1 VSASTGGFAAD
12 GNFPAEVSSFVGREA
27 QLSLL
32 LDLRPTTRIMTLV
45 GPGGVG
51 KSRLALRLG
60 SRLRYAFRD
69 GVWVVNLAALADQD
83 TVAQAVADALRIR
96 AEAGQSWYQTVTEG
110 LRRQQLLLILD
121 DCERVIVECAELT
134 AALLRACP
142 GLEVLATS
150 REPLGVEG
158 EVVWR
163 VPCLSLPAVGP
174 SDLAEVQASEA
185 VQLFVDRVS
194 ARRPCYELTA
204 ANARSVAH
212 ICQRLGGLPL
222 ALELVAALVPGTGLD
237 EIAARL
243 DLRYALRL
251 EGNADVLARHRT
263 LRATLDWSYELLT
276 GAERILLRRLAVF
289 VGGWTLDAA
298 EAVCADRT
306 IPVASIVELLDGLVS
321 QSLVAVDH
329 NASPARYRLLDILR
343 QYALELLQKAGE
355 EEIVRHRHA
364 EYVLRL
370 TTRVHPARLDALHAA
385 RVEQDQ
391 GNLRAAL
398 RWLVRRGDVELAP
411 RLAIAGYAFWYLR
424 GRYAEGQ
431 AWLTRWLEL
440 PASKT
445 QPHLRASVACLAGHL
460 ALLTGEVRTAHAL
473 LSAALADQQAVGNQ
487 AGIAL
492 ANQFLALVAF
502 WRGDL
507 LGARALCEHGK
518 AALETAEGDA
528 DLIHLIESALLTTS
542 ARTAWELGEERQ
554 AEAMAA
560 QAVVVARARDDRFW
574 LGRAL
579 HVQALVAWR
588 AGQQL
593 PALALIERAIALQRA
608 HGDSDGLIDA
618 LCALG
623 HFDLNRGWVD
633 EGMGAFAEAVRVA
646 ECTGERIGLVW
657 ALEGLARGLGSR
669 QPDGAARL
677 IGACEALRDALGC
690 PQSSNQ
696 RRRYNSWLAR
706 VRSELGASSYV
717 VAKAIGRGWGL
728 SDALRF
734 VHELA
739 SRSWAG
745 HDKTADSLTPREDE
759 VATLLAQG
767 LSNKDIALQLHVSVG
782 TVRSHVDH
790 ILGKLGMH
798 SRAQVAVWALHRS
811 VSQPEGNPVARSLI
825 LG

>member
-1 VSASTGGFAAD
+1 M
-12 GNFPAEVSSFVGREA
+12 
-27 QLSLL
+27 
-32 LDLRPTTRIMTLV
+32 LRR
-45 GPGGVG
+45 
-51 KSRLALRLG
+51 R
-60 SRLRYAFRD
+60 FRD
-69 GVWVVNLAALADQD
+69 GVWVVNVAALVERA

-96 AEAGQSWYQTVTEG
+96 EEAGQSWDQTVIDG
-110 LRRQQLLLILD
+110 LRTQQVLLILD
-121 DCERVIVECAELT
+121 DCERVIVECAELA

-142 GLEVLATS
+142 DLEVLATS
-150 REPLGVEG
+150 REPLGLEG

-163 VPCLSLPAVGP
+163 VPSLSLPAVGP

-185 VQLFVDRVS
+185 VQLFVARIS
-194 ARRPCYELTA
+194 ARRPCFELTA
-204 ANARSVAH
+204 ANARAVVH

-222 ALELVAALVPGTGLD
+222 ALELVAAHVPGTGLD
-237 EIAARL
+237 ELAARL

-251 EGNADVLARHRT
+251 EGHGDAPARHHT

-298 EAVCADRT
+298 EAVCADPI
-306 IPVASIVELLDGLVS
+306 IPAASVVELLAGLVS
-321 QSLVAVDH
+321 RSLVTVDH
-329 NASPARYRLLDILR
+329 GASPARYRLLDILR
-343 QYALELLQKAGE
+343 QYALELLQTAGE

-364 EYVLRL
+364 DYVLRL
-370 TTRVHPARLDALHAA
+370 AAQAHPARLDAAHAA

-398 RWLVRRGDVELAP
+398 RWMLRRGDVDRAP

-440 PASKT
+440 PASKR
-445 QPHLRASVACLAGHL
+445 QPHLRASVGCLAGHL
-460 ALLTGEVRTAHAL
+460 ALLAGEKRTAQAL
-473 LSAALADQQAVGNQ
+473 LSEALADQQAVGNQ
-487 AGIAL
+487 AGIAM
-492 ANQFLALVAF
+492 ANCFLSLVAL
-502 WRGDL
+502 WGGDL
-507 LGARALCEHGK
+507 AGARALCQDSK
-518 AALETAEGDA
+518 AALENAEGDA
-528 DLIHLIESALLTTS
+528 DLIHVLESALLTTS

-560 QAVVVARARDDRFW
+560 QAVAVARARDDRFW

-588 AGQQL
+588 AGQHP
-593 PALALIERAIALQRA
+593 PALGLIERAIALQRA

-623 HFDLNRGWVD
+623 HFDLNRGWIE
-633 EGMGAFAEAVRVA
+633 EGMAAFAEAVRVA
-646 ECTGERIGLVW
+646 ERTGERIGLVW
-657 ALEGLARGLGSR
+657 ALEGLARGLGFR
-669 QPDGAARL
+669 QPEGAARL
-677 IGACEALRDALGC
+677 VGACEALRDALGC
-690 PQSSNQ
+690 PQSPNQ

-717 VAKAIGRGWGL
+717 VARSIGRGWAL

-745 HDKTADSLTPREDE
+745 HDKTADSLTRREDE

-767 LSNKDIALQLHVSVG
+767 LSNKEIAFQLAVSVG

-811 VSQPEGNPVARSLI
+811 GSQPEGNPVARSLI
-825 LG
+825 PG